1 MEMCDDYT
9 LHGDATFQTDICS
22 FCGEFG
28 RDGKLWCR
36 WVRL

>member
-1 MEMCDDYT
+1 MCDDDT

-28 RDGKLWCR
+28 RDVELW
-36 WVRL
+36 